1 MKRNIK
7 VSLLLAALLI
17 LAGLWYIWPQSF
29 LDTLPGFQ
37 KDEPVT
43 SCSAILLPSAPE
55 NDPPAQVL
63 ELPPDSPE
71 YQELMNL
78 PDSTT
83 YVRSP
88 SDLLRL
94 GRASDTQVINLRP
107 CSVNICLWQGQSI
120 FEFTLNGPNIVAEEP
135 GGASRT
141 YLPRGGK
148 AFQEDVVRFLMDR
161 APEGE

>member
-1 MKRNIK
+1 MKRNTK

-17 LAGLWYIWPQSF
+17 LAGLWYIWPRSF

-37 KDEPVT
+37 KNEPVT
-43 SCSAILLPSAPE
+43 SCSAILLPSDPE

-71 YQELMNL
+71 YQDLMDL
-78 PDSTT
+78 LDSTT

-94 GRASDTQVINLRP
+94 GRASDTQVITLRP

-120 FEFTLNGPNIVAEEP
+120 FEFTLNGPNIVAGEP

-141 YLPRGGK
+141 YLPRGGQ
-148 AFQEDVVRFLMDR
+148 AFQEEIVTFL
-161 APEGE
+161 ANCANNA